1 MLVGPG
7 SCCKEDAQKC
17 SCSFYTWLDVP
28 KIKPTS
34 KGSALK
40 FLLYL
45 RYINFLK
52 RSLKFFQAVLAYEK
66 AAEILLRSEAEID
79 RPELLSLVQV
89 HHAQVQ

>member
-1 MLVGPG
+1 MLVGLG

-40 FLLYL
+40 FTCYIDRYSLL
-45 RYINFLK
+45 I

-66 AAEILLRSEAEID
+66 AEEILLRPEAEID
-79 RPELLSLVQV
+79 RPELLSLVQI